1 MKLRYQHPNVFQSL
15 LRLSLALLL
24 GCCVAQYS
32 LSGQT
37 QIATVDNL
45 EELTFETVL
54 QGLSHPSAVAVQP
67 NNQSAVFIAES
78 GSGRVLR
85 FLDSEATEFITG
97 FLTPGLDKDL
107 GFQSG
112 LLSLHFSDQNNLVVG
127 QGSDPEDADKI
138 SVFKIG
144 RDPLTLSQATNTFHP
159 TTGNEEKTHGDFL
172 SITNAG
178 DEILGISR
186 CDDQSEYI
194 IKMDSN
200 FKVSKATFD
209 LNELTND
216 RFASA
221 IATTPDGAIV
231 VGMRSDK
238 SDKSTLVFLDPE
250 SGRLRGKFTI
260 PLNGL
265 IGLTYSPFTNRL
277 FALINSKIAPEHNG
291 LYKLVARK
299 RNTECEPQLVKKIDQ
314 PMDLEF
320 SLGGLLYVVDGGSEG
335 KLIQI
340 HGLDEPEE
348 KSISDED
355 DQ

>member
-1 MKLRYQHPNVFQSL
+1 MKIRYQHPNFLQSL
-15 LRLSLALLL
+15 LHVSLALL
-24 GCCVAQYS
+24 GCCVAQHP
-32 LSGQT
+32 LSAQT
-37 QIATVDNL
+37 QIVTVDNL

-54 QGLSHPSAVAVQP
+54 QGLNHPSAVAVQP

-85 FLDSEATEFITG
+85 FLDSETTEFITG
-97 FLTPGLDKDL
+97 FLTPGLDQDL

-112 LLSLHFSDQNNLVVG
+112 LLSLQFGNQNKLIVG
-127 QGSDPEDADKI
+127 QGGDPEGADKI
-138 SVFKIG
+138 SVFRIG
-144 RDPLTLSQATNTFHP
+144 RDPLTLTQATNTFHP
-159 TTGNEEKTHGDFL
+159 TPGNEEKTHGDFL
-172 SITNAG
+172 SITKVGGEFFAT
-178 DEILGISR
+178 SR
-186 CDDQSEYI
+186 CDDQSEYL
-194 IKMDSN
+194 IKMASN
-200 FKVSKATFD
+200 FKVSSTTFD

-221 IATTPDGAIV
+221 IATTPDVAIA

-238 SDKSTLVFLDPE
+238 PDKSTLVFLDPG
-250 SGRLRGKFTI
+250 SGRVRGKFTI

-265 IGLTYSPFTNRL
+265 IGLAYSPFTNRL

-340 HGLDEPEE
+340 HGLDEPVEE
-348 KSISDED
+348 SISDED